1 MTFLLRAALWP
12 LLLPALTAQE
22 PPPPPVAPPA
32 KPAFGSD
39 WNPAVP
45 LGGNVRQTRFDL
57 APTFAWL
64 AVPEREAQLAATPE
78 GLAFLLLG
86 WLANGSTMR
95 SGPDKDR
102 IRTRVA
108 NLRDRLQPDGTFRG
122 FEQPP
127 TRREQL
133 LLTLAIEDAFARSN
147 YQLLRPLVERAAAT
161 CITMARAEPALP
173 AEEFAL
179 LACLA
184 ERLARHAAP
193 LVDRAAECRAAA
205 VAARVGLAFRTSPRA
220 DAAMHLGDRLL
231 GRELAPAT
239 RFDSCWPANPGADP
253 LHTWFAVLATA
264 TDDAATLARIT
275 GSLDKLLTVRTGA
288 GADAGCWPATGGL
301 DAARSTA
308 MLAAA
313 LAQAGQQFA
322 ATAAATSQ
330 PPAAERG
337 R

>member
-1 MTFLLRAALWP
+1 MPLPLRAALLP
-12 LLLPALTAQE
+12 LLLVALPAQE
-22 PPPPPVAPPA
+22 PPPPPAPAA

-45 LGGNVRQTRFDL
+45 LGGTVRQTRFDL

-64 AVPEREAQLAATPE
+64 AVPERETQLAATPE

-95 SGPDKDR
+95 SGPDEDR
-102 IRTRVA
+102 IRNQLRI
-108 NLRDRLQPDGTFRG
+108 LRDRLQPDGTFRG
-122 FEQPP
+122 FEQPL
-127 TRREQL
+127 TRRQHL

-147 YQLLRPLVERAAAT
+147 YTLLKPLVERASANCVTLAY
-161 CITMARAEPALP
+161 AEPALP

-184 ERLARHAAP
+184 DRLARHAAP

-205 VAARVGLAFRTSPRA
+205 VAARVGLAFRTTPRA
-220 DAAMHLGDRLL
+220 DAAMQLGDRLL
-231 GRELAPAT
+231 GRELAPAA
-239 RFDSCWPANPGADP
+239 RFDACWPANPVADP

-264 TDDAATLARIT
+264 TDDAATIARML
-275 GSLDKLLTVRTGA
+275 GSLDKLLTVRTGS
-288 GADAGCWPATGGL
+288 GTDAGCWPATDDL
-301 DAARSTA
+301 DAEQSTA
-308 MLAAA
+308 ILAAA
-313 LAQAGQQFA
+313 LAQAGQQMA
-322 ATAAATSQ
+322 ATSAGTSQ
-330 PPAAERG
+330 PPAVERG